1 MLFNLIGSVVWLA
14 SAVASVLC
22 VAGYFYTG
30 HPLLD
35 LASQFYWA
43 YAVVLA
49 CGLLWMVYRVNAMGM
64 ILLALCLGLS
74 LGKVV
79 PTFQPLVTSV
89 AATPLGEPIKILSF
103 NTWTSNVEPTAIEA
117 LLSREQPDLAALI
130 EISRENRAKLEATD
144 IFQRYPVHVRLP
156 GSQLLLLSRFPLQG
170 AAKEFG
176 DPPALQVPLRIQGR
190 TVTLLVTHTT
200 RPIAGFGHFTR
211 HFAHLAERVRALQ
224 TPVIL
229 LGDLNTGPWSLDFQT
244 LLYKTGLANTQ
255 QGFGALP
262 TYPVKIPRTHMDWPV
277 PVLPID
283 HVLVSPDWRVFDRRV
298 GAPAGSD
305 HLPLILELGLQKE
318 PNH

>member
-1 MLFNLIGSVVWLA
+1 MLANLIGSVVWLA

-49 CGLLWMVYRVNAMGM
+49 CGLLWMVYRVNTMGT

-79 PTFQPLVTSV
+79 PTFLPLVTTGNAV
-89 AATPLGEPIKILSF
+89 ALGEPIKILSF
-103 NTWTSNVEPTAIEA
+103 NTWASNVDAAAIEH
-117 LLSREQPDLAALI
+117 LLVQEQPDLAALI
-130 EISRENRAKLEATD
+130 EISKENRAKLEATD

-170 AAKEFG
+170 APREFG
-176 DPPALQVPLRIQGR
+176 DPPALQVPLRIQGK

-200 RPIAGFGHFTR
+200 RPIAGFGHFSR
-211 HFAHLAERVRALQ
+211 HLANLAERVLALK

-229 LGDLNTGPWSLDFQT
+229 LGDLNTGPWSRDFQS
-244 LLYKTGLANTQ
+244 LLYKTGLINTQ

-262 TYPVKIPRTHMDWPV
+262 TYPVKIPRTHVDWPV

-283 HVLVSPDWRVFDRRV
+283 HVLVSPDWRVQSRRV
-298 GAPAGSD
+298 GSPAGSD
-305 HLPLILELGLQKE
+305 HLPLILELGLQKL
-318 PNH
+318 